1 MKSMDDQEPIQTL
14 PTEGFRSSSNSRL
27 KLQREKERLLA
38 HIFVVEL
45 HVHYNVLDLADQ
57 SSA

>member
-1 MKSMDDQEPIQTL
+1 MDDQEPIQTL

-45 HVHYNVLDLADQ
+45 HYNVLDLADQ

>member
-45 HVHYNVLDLADQ
+45 HYNVLDLADQ